1 MAQKAATAPPVPK
14 VKPTMSDADW
24 RAFDQQWCAATQP
37 LREIVESGRDVHPMV
52 FSAWL
57 PSDEESKRMA
67 DLLSLRT
74 QQALNAK
81 GDVASQ
87 AVGLWWR
94 TMLVPPQDFS
104 ALQSFALSTQD
115 PLALALASQQRGT
128 APLALKWLQLEPHNL
143 AAIWAADRAKKL
155 PLEAML
161 ERVSL
166 ATSNDNRLA
175 EAFRR
180 LEAVGLPSKGG
191 FLELTQQT
199 LAVGAHAAAGLPTQA
214 MELARGCGKATSPRL
229 QASCEQAAERIWT
242 VGPDDAVG
250 AVLVLSMVRPYTA
263 RSPVWDERARSVE
276 AMLQAERE
284 DGEASIREL
293 VRASACL
300 PSPLMQSMMRAR
312 LTQGPW
318 TWWRTRLNDPDTVT
332 ALSERYRAANGG
344 KGLLTPRP

>member
-1 MAQKAATAPPVPK
+1 
-14 VKPTMSDADW
+14 MSDADW

-37 LREIVESGRDVHPMV
+37 LREIVQSGREVDPLV

-57 PSDEESKRMA
+57 PTDEESNRMA
-67 DLLSLRT
+67 DLLALRT

-87 AVGLWWR
+87 ALGLWWR
-94 TMLVPPQDFS
+94 ARSVPPPDFS
-104 ALQSFALSTQD
+104 ALQALAISTQD
-115 PLALALASQQRGT
+115 PFALALASQHPSAT
-128 APLALKWLQLEPHNL
+128 AMALKWRELEPHNL
-143 AAIWAADRAKKL
+143 AAIWAADRDEKL
-155 PLEAML
+155 PLETML
-161 ERVSL
+161 ARVSR
-166 ATSNDNRLA
+166 ATINDNRLT

-180 LEAVGLPSKGG
+180 LEAVGLPSQGG

-199 LAVGAHAAAGLPTQA
+199 LAVGAHAATGLPTQA
-214 MELARGCGKATSPRL
+214 MELARGCGKATSQSL
-229 QASCEQAAERIWT
+229 LASCEQAAERLWAL
-242 VGPDDAVG
+242 GPDDAIG
-250 AVLVLSMVRPYTA
+250 AVLVLSMVRPNAA
-263 RSPVWDERARSVE
+263 RSPVWEDRSRSVE

-300 PSPLMQSMMRAR
+300 PSPLTRSMMRDR

-318 TWWRTRLNDPDTVT
+318 TWWRTRLNDPATVA
-332 ALSERYRAANGG
+332 ALSERYRGANGG